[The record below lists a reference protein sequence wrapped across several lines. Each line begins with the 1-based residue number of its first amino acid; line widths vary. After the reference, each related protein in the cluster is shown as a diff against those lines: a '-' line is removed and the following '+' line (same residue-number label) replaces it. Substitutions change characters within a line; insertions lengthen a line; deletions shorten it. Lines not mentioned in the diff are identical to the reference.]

1 MFTIESDM
9 ADKPGWPERKEAGFD
24 FEEEA
29 KAILKSE
36 LKRNRLTYAE
46 LADRFTRLGV
56 PMTEPTLRNKIS
68 RGSFSAA
75 FFLHCLGLIG
85 SQTIHLTSLDQHLPG
100 FQPRFDLEPPPN
112 EARETR
118 DSKDFRESKDRTKK

>member
-1 MFTIESDM
+1 LENPKTS
-9 ADKPGWPERKEAGFD
+9 ERKQIGVN

-46 LADRFTRLGV
+46 LADRFTQGV
-56 PMTEPTLRNKIS
+56 GGIPMTEPTLRNKIS

-75 FFLHCLGLIG
+75 FFLHCLALIG
-85 SQTIHLTSLDQHLPG
+85 TESIRLTSLVPMLPNH
-100 FQPRFDLEPPPN
+100 QSKLDLEP
-112 EARETR
+112 
-118 DSKDFRESKDRTKK
+118 